1 MDLYINGHDH
11 CLEHIGSPDRYKM
24 GVSLR
29 KIKEEKGD
37 LTGMLFVQS
46 NSISDEWWRVKGMEG
61 RCAMVESRGTQVLL
75 RRARVHVSADYCIS
89 S

>member
-11 CLEHIGSPDRYKM
+11 CLEHISSPDRYKM

-46 NSISDEWWRVKGMEG
+46 NSISD
-61 RCAMVESRGTQVLL
+61 
-75 RRARVHVSADYCIS
+75 
-89 S
+89 